1 MKDLTKIEETVILAI
16 WRLGEK
22 AYGVE
27 VRREVERATE
37 KSVNYSTLYAT
48 LEQMVR
54 KGLICK
60 QFGEPTAVR
69 GGKRKVFFKP
79 APEGLGALKEAFE
92 RQKNVWAGV
101 NDESFKRGCI

>member
-1 MKDLTKIEETVILAI
+1 MKELTKVEETVLLAI
-16 WRLGEK
+16 WRLENN

-27 VRREVERATE
+27 VRRRVEDATG

-54 KGLICK
+54 KGLIHK

-69 GGKRKVFFKP
+69 GGKRKVYFRP
-79 APEGLGALKEAFE
+79 TPDGLDALKQAFE
-92 RQKNVWAGV
+92 RQKSLWAGV
-101 NDESFKRGCI
+101 NEKAFEQGRL